1 MTSNQGHNQR
11 EAILQG
17 DIQGNND
24 LAVTLS
30 SLISP
35 VGGLHWPNQPAPE
48 GSQTY
53 LYTACRSAFRQEAS
67 GEG

>member
-11 EAILQG
+11 EATLQG

-24 LAVTLS
+24 LVVTLS

-35 VGGLHWPNQPAPE
+35 VGGLH
-48 GSQTY
+48 
-53 LYTACRSAFRQEAS
+53 
-67 GEG
+67 